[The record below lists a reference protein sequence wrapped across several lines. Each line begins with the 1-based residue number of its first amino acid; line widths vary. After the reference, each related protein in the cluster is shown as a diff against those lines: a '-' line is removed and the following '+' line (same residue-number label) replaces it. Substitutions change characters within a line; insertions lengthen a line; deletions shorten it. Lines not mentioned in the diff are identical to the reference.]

1 MPGPKAHGLRVGA
14 GPSGQNSRAI
24 HLPPSEMPRS
34 ENVVAYEEVIETIL
48 EAYRGREV
56 APIVGFSLS
65 QQNGYSCSQMLSQSH
80 SSRVWITPSC
90 RDLIEKIPASE
101 LHMLIREV

>member
-1 MPGPKAHGLRVGA
+1 
-14 GPSGQNSRAI
+14 
-24 HLPPSEMPRS
+24 MPRS
-34 ENVVAYEEVIETIL
+34 DRVAGHQEVIETIL

-56 APIVGFSLS
+56 GPTGGFSLS

-90 RDLIEKIPASE
+90 RDVIEKIPPSE
-101 LHMLIREV
+101 LHMLIREVCSHLFRVDDLAVKSNPFKFRIAWNN